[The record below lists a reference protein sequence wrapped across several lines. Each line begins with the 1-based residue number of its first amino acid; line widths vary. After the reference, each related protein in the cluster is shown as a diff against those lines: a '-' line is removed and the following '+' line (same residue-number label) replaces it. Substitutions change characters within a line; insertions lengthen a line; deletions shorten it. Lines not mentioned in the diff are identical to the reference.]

1 MEEKIYKIDLT
12 KYGYSSDSLTKDY
25 YFSNYG
31 KVFSFLLS
39 GERKYLKLQ
48 KQRNGG
54 LYHFYQFTIKGK
66 KKNVSVFKLYNDYVF
81 KLDNFNLYKFFLV
94 NPDLGYIQTN
104 LSYELKKKFEEPS
117 EEFKQLFEYYYSKKT
132 IIRMIYYLVKSMNI
146 YFPPFITY
154 DDLIQE
160 CMIYLYQQ
168 SYQYDYNDFLK
179 KRYKKDAFVVFL
191 KINIKRS
198 IIRYLKLKSNY
209 SFYISYDDIKASSKS
224 RNQIRNVDT
233 IKMYS
238 LYDSE
243 SLIYNSL

>member
-12 KYGYSSDSLTKDY
+12 KYGYSLDSSTKDY

-31 KVFSFLLS
+31 KVFSILKS
-39 GERKYLKLQ
+39 GSRKYLKLQ

-54 LYHFYQFTIKGK
+54 IYHFYQFTVFGI

-81 KLDNFNLYKFFLV
+81 NLDNFDLYKFDLK
-94 NPDLGYIQTN
+94 DISLGYIQEN
-104 LSYELKKKFEEPS
+104 IIYKLKKKFMEPS
-117 EEFKQLFEYYYSKKT
+117 DQFKELFEYYYSKNT

-146 YFPPFITY
+146 YFPKFITY

-160 CMIYLYQQ
+160 CLLYLYQQ

-191 KINIKRS
+191 KINIKRA

-224 RNQIRNVDT
+224 RNKNRSVDS

>member
-1 MEEKIYKIDLT
+1 MKEKIYKIDLI

-94 NPDLGYIQTN
+94 NADLDYIQTN
-104 LSYELKKKFEEPS
+104 VSYELKKKFEEPS
-117 EEFKQLFEYYYSKKT
+117 EEFKALFEYYYSKKT
-132 IIRMIYYLVKSMNI
+132 ITRMIYHVVKSMNI
-146 YFPPFITY
+146 YFPSFITY

-160 CMIYLYQQ
+160 SLIYLYQQ
-168 SYQYDYNDFLK
+168 SYQYDNNEFLK
-179 KRYKKDAFVVFL
+179 KRYKQDAFVVFL
-191 KINIKRS
+191 KINIKRALV
-198 IIRYLKLKSNY
+198 RLLKLKCND
-209 SFYISYDDIKASSKS
+209 SFYVSYDNIKSSSKS
-224 RNQIRNVDT
+224 RSDTRNIDS
-233 IKMYS
+233 INMYS
-238 LYDSE
+238 LYE
-243 SLIYNSL
+243 ENLINYSV